1 MGDVEALFASG
12 RVVDAAIAL
21 LILEAIGLWLYRR
34 WRKRSF
40 PIADVAWNVAAGLSL
55 LLALRAAL
63 TQAGWPWV
71 ALFLTAAL
79 VAHIGDFRRRL
90 ASDQRQ

>member
-1 MGDVEALFASG
+1 MAAVEALFVSG
-12 RVVDAAIAL
+12 RVVDIAL
-21 LILEAIGLWLYRR
+21 ALMVVEAVGVWLYRR
-34 WRKRSF
+34 GRGQGF
-40 PIADVAWNVAAGLSL
+40 PVQDIAWNLAAGACL

-63 TQAGWPWV
+63 TQAGWAWV

-90 ASDQRQ
+90 AAR

>member
-1 MGDVEALFASG
+1 MAAVEALFASG
-12 RVVDAAIAL
+12 RVVDIAL
-21 LILEAIGLWLYRR
+21 ALMALEAVGLWAYRR
-34 WRKRSF
+34 ARAQPF
-40 PIADVAWNVAAGLSL
+40 PLADVAWNLAAGACL

-63 TQAGWPWV
+63 TQTGWPWV

-90 ASDQRQ
+90 SAR

>member
-1 MGDVEALFASG
+1 MAAVEALFASG
-12 RVVDAAIAL
+12 RVVDIAL
-21 LILEAIGLWLYRR
+21 ALIVLETAGLWGYRR
-34 WRKRSF
+34 TQGRPF
-40 PIADVAWNVAAGLSL
+40 PLADIAWNLAAGASL

-63 TQAGWPWV
+63 TQADWPWI

-90 ASDQRQ
+90 SAG

>member
-1 MGDVEALFASG
+1 
-12 RVVDAAIAL
+12 
-21 LILEAIGLWLYRR
+21 
-34 WRKRSF
+34 
-40 PIADVAWNVAAGLSL
+40 VAWNLAAGACL

-90 ASDQRQ
+90 SAR